1 MNVMT
6 MFLIIIYIAI
16 FICLLIVLG
25 IHPQISSHSRFE
37 LQRRAKKG
45 DDEAKMLLRRHE
57 LLRDIFSLQRV
68 ISAMLI
74 VLLSVIGVELFH
86 WSVGI
91 LTSLLIALESGA
103 IARIPLLQLQS
114 QKLYEKYE
122 GKILTFIEK
131 HTNIFVAI
139 RSVAPLPNDAYD
151 IESKEEL
158 LEMVSQADGVLTQDQ
173 KKLILNGLNFE
184 TMSVDSVMTPK
195 SMIDSIDSKEVLG
208 PLVLDELHGTGH
220 SRFPV
225 TDGDIDHVVGIVYVQ
240 DLLKISHGS
249 KTKRASQAMDTN
261 VYYIRED
268 QTLQQAL
275 AAFLRVRHHLF
286 VVVNEFRETVGLLS
300 LEDVIEALIGHKI
313 IDEYDA
319 HEDLRKVAKRNP
331 RGNNTAGS
339 GKNVI

>member
-240 DLLKISHGS
+240 DLLEISHGS